1 MEQNRGNW
9 YLLTGLILGLALG
22 MIYAWVISPITEV
35 DTHPNL
41 LRDDYK
47 DIYRSLISRAYQA
60 NSNLPRAEARLELLG
75 DDDPAL
81 ALAAQA
87 QRFLAEN
94 GDTEMAIVLANLS
107 AAVQIA
113 AGPAATAIPPTVTAI
128 PEGETSSSS
137 NNGGSSDNDGQD
149 SASSSREPTSEAPIS
164 PTPSPTSS
172 PPFILQDSS
181 PICDPTLGETLIQ
194 IIATDGSGEGVPGIS
209 LEISLGTDPTEVFY
223 TGLKPELGLGY
234 ADYLA
239 EPGLAYQ
246 LDVPNSG
253 LVITD
258 IEVPAC
264 QNESE
269 DSYWGSW
276 EIYIT
281 HPN

>member
-9 YLLTGLILGLALG
+9 YLLTGLILGLAMGL
-22 MIYAWVISPITEV
+22 IYAWVISPVTEV

-41 LRDDYK
+41 LREDYK
-47 DIYRSLISRAYQA
+47 DIYRSLISRAYEA
-60 NSNLPRAEARLELLG
+60 NKNLPRAEARLELIG

-94 GDTEMAIVLANLS
+94 GDNEMAKILANLS
-107 AAVQIA
+107 AALQSAV
-113 AGPAATAIPPTVTAI
+113 GPAATPAPPTST
-128 PEGETSSSS
+128 PNSEEESS
-137 NNGGSSDNDGQD
+137 NNGSSSGNNGQD
-149 SASSSREPTSEAPIS
+149 SASSTREPTSEVLTS
-164 PTPSPTSS
+164 PTPSPTTS

-239 EPGLAYQ
+239 EPGLNYQ
-246 LDVPNSG
+246 LEVPDSG

-258 IEVPAC
+258 IEVPTC
-264 QNESE
+264 LTESE

-276 EIYIT
+276 EVYIT

>member
-75 DDDPAL
+75 DEDSAL

-94 GDTEMAIVLANLS
+94 GDNEMAKVLANLS
-107 AAVQIA
+107 AALQIA
-113 AGPAATAIPPTVTAI
+113 AGPAATPITPTVTAI

-149 SASSSREPTSEAPIS
+149 SASSTREPTSEAPIS
-164 PTPSPTSS
+164 PTSSPTSS

-209 LEISLGTDPTEVFY
+209 LEISLGTDPTEFFF

-239 EPGLAYQ
+239 EPGLTYQ
-246 LDVPNSG
+246 LEVPNSG
-253 LVITD
+253 LVIPD
-258 IEVPAC
+258 IEVPTC

>member
-22 MIYAWVISPITEV
+22 LIYAWVISPITEV
-35 DTHPNL
+35 DNHPNL

-47 DIYRSLISRAYQA
+47 DIYRSMISRAYQA
-60 NSNLPRAEARLELLG
+60 NNNLPRAEARLELIG
-75 DDDPAL
+75 DEDPAL

-94 GDTEMAIVLANLS
+94 GDNEMAIVLANLS
-107 AAVQIA
+107 AALQIA
-113 AGPAATAIPPTVTAI
+113 AGPAATPIPPTATTQV
-128 PEGETSSSS
+128 EGESSGTSSSS
-137 NNGGSSDNDGQD
+137 SNSENDNQD
-149 SASSSREPTSEAPIS
+149 SASSTREPTSEVPTA

-194 IIATDGSGEGVPGIS
+194 IRATDGSGKGVPGIS
-209 LEISLGTDPTEVFY
+209 LEISLGTDPKEVFY

-239 EPGLAYQ
+239 EPGLTYQ
-246 LDVPNSG
+246 LEVPDSG
-253 LVITD
+253 LIITD
-258 IEVPAC
+258 IEVPTC
-264 QNESE
+264 QTESE

>member
-1 MEQNRGNW
+1 MEQNRSNW
-9 YLLTGLILGLALG
+9 YLLTGLLLGLAMGL
-22 MIYAWVISPITEV
+22 IYAWVFSPVTEV

-60 NSNLPRAEARLELLG
+60 NNNLPRAEARLALIG

-94 GDTEMAIVLANLS
+94 GDNEMAIVLANLS
-107 AAVQIA
+107 AAIQIA
-113 AGPAATAIPPTVTAI
+113 SGPAATPIPPTATAQ
-128 PEGETSSSS
+128 EEESSQASSSS
-137 NNGGSSDNDGQD
+137 PSSGNDNQGSTSTT
-149 SASSSREPTSEAPIS
+149 REPNSEQSSA
-164 PTPSPTSS
+164 PTPSPTTS

-194 IIATDGSGEGVPGIS
+194 IIATDGSGEGVPGIT
-209 LEISLGTDPTEVFY
+209 LAISLGVDPKEVFY

-239 EPGLAYQ
+239 EPGLTYQ
-246 LDVPNSG
+246 LEVPDSG

-258 IEVPAC
+258 IEVPTC
-264 QNESE
+264 QTESE

>member
-9 YLLTGLILGLALG
+9 YLLTGLVLGLALG
-22 MIYAWVISPITEV
+22 LIYAWVISPVTEV

-47 DIYRSLISRAYQA
+47 DIYRSLISHAYQA
-60 NSNLPRAEARLELLG
+60 NNNLPRAQARLELIG

-94 GDTEMAIVLANLS
+94 GDMEMAKVLANLS
-107 AAVQIA
+107 AALQIA
-113 AGPAATAIPPTVTAI
+113 SGPEATPIPPTVTI
-128 PEGETSSSS
+128 SPEDEISNSSSS
-137 NNGGSSDNDGQD
+137 GGASDNDDQG
-149 SASSSREPTSEAPIS
+149 STGSTREPTSEAPTA

-194 IIATDGSGEGVPGIS
+194 IIATDGSGEGVPGIK
-209 LEISLGTDPTEVFY
+209 LEVSLGANPSEVFF

-234 ADYLA
+234 ADYQA
-239 EPGLAYQ
+239 EPGLTYQ
-246 LDVPNSG
+246 LEVPDSG
-253 LVITD
+253 LVISD

-264 QNESE
+264 KTETE

-276 EIYIT
+276 EIFIT

>member
-22 MIYAWVISPITEV
+22 LIYAWVISPVTEV

-47 DIYRSLISRAYQA
+47 DIYRSLISHAYQA
-60 NSNLPRAEARLELLG
+60 NSNLPRAQARLELIG

-94 GDTEMAIVLANLS
+94 GDTEMAKVLANLS
-107 AAVQIA
+107 ASLQIA
-113 AGPAATAIPPTVTAI
+113 SGPAATPAPTAVTTT
-128 PEGETSSSS
+128 PDDVNSSTSSS
-137 NNGGSSDNDGQD
+137 GGNSDNDGQD
-149 SASSSREPTSEAPIS
+149 SPSSTREPTSEGPTS
-164 PTPSPTSS
+164 PTPSPTTS

-194 IIATDGSGEGVPGIS
+194 IIATDGSGEGVPGIR
-209 LEISLGTDPTEVFY
+209 LEISLGANPSEVFY

-239 EPGLAYQ
+239 EPGLTYQ
-246 LDVPNSG
+246 LEVPDSG
-253 LVITD
+253 LIVTD
-258 IEVPAC
+258 IEVPTC
-264 QNESE
+264 QTETE

-276 EIYIT
+276 EIFIT

>member
-1 MEQNRGNW
+1 MEQNRSNW

-22 MIYAWVISPITEV
+22 MIYTWAISPVKEV

-60 NSNLPRAEARLELLG
+60 NNNLPRAEARLELIG
-75 DDDPAL
+75 DVDPAL

-87 QRFLAEN
+87 QRFLADN
-94 GDTEMAIVLANLS
+94 GDIEMAKLLANLS
-107 AAVQIA
+107 AALQISS
-113 AGPAATAIPPTVTAI
+113 GPAATPIPPTVTALSVD
-128 PEGETSSSS
+128 ETSNGSNGGSNSENDSQDSSSS
-137 NNGGSSDNDGQD
+137 T
-149 SASSSREPTSEAPIS
+149 REPTREAPTS

-194 IIATDGSGEGVPGIS
+194 IIATDGSGEGVPGIT
-209 LEISLGTDPTEVFY
+209 LEISLGTNRSEVFY

-239 EPGLAYQ
+239 EPGLMYQ
-246 LDVPNSG
+246 LEVPDSG
-253 LVITD
+253 LVISD

-264 QNESE
+264 QTELD